1 VPISQKLKKSWWVRP
16 LLYEQEGDAATE
28 KKKSASRLLTLCGIF
43 AVVLQTTLLPH
54 LPVIPDLLLIFCVYL
69 AIYHCSAGGAAGAF
83 LLGYSLDSCSGAP
96 MGMNAF
102 AMSLVFAVTTAT
114 ARCLWLNNPL
124 SVFFMIMLA
133 VVLKTGAFLLWG
145 EFGQLTAAVQEVVS
159 EVVLREAVAALILTP
174 LIFSILYHG
183 EEFGY
188 RT

>member
-1 VPISQKLKKSWWVRP
+1 M
-16 LLYEQEGDAATE
+16 
-28 KKKSASRLLTLCGIF
+28 LCGVF

-54 LPVIPDLLLIFCVYL
+54 LPLIPDLLLIFCVYL
-69 AIYHCSAGGAAGAF
+69 AIYHCSVGGAAGAF

-102 AMSLVFAVTTAT
+102 SMSLIFAVTTAT
-114 ARCLWLNNPL
+114 ARCLWLHNPL
-124 SVFFMIMLA
+124 SVFFMILLA

-159 EVVLREAVAALILTP
+159 EVVMREAVAALILTP
-174 LIFSILYHG
+174 IVFSILYHG